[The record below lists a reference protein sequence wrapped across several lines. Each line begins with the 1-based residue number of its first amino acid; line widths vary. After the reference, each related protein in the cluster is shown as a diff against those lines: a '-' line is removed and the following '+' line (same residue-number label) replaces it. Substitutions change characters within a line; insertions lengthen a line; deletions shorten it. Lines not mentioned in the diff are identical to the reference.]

1 MRKVYPVK
9 KNRSLKE
16 NVKVILP
23 LMYDDFMS
31 FKDRVVNHPRLK
43 IPLHRMRIKGK
54 PMRYA
59 MEYVEN
65 AFSKRFRDCLDEIKD
80 VIELMGEIHDCDVN
94 IPELNIHLT
103 EIREFN
109 QKVKVNAQRF
119 PLKPVLLLIK
129 ELRTERMMMYK
140 KLCET
145 LNKWEKD
152 DFRSKLVTS
161 MVEPP
166 RRIRG

>member
-1 MRKVYPVK
+1 
-9 KNRSLKE
+9 
-16 NVKVILP
+16 
-23 LMYDDFMS
+23 
-31 FKDRVVNHPRLK
+31 
-43 IPLHRMRIKGK
+43 
-54 PMRYA
+54 MRYA